1 MAWRYVPA
9 HVNETTEPVDNLG
22 GILSI
27 LLIAAIVM
35 GINLA
40 PVPGKGTLAI
50 GLGMVAIA
58 AAIAFVIRQR
68 RGRPPLSRP
77 GGASRRTFCVGA
89 CDRVIVFGSPTG
101 AVLHRQQLLARVVA

>member
-68 RGRPPLSRP
+68 RARSPLSDLWGVSR
-77 GGASRRTFCVGA
+77 GVFLGAARAR
-89 CDRVIVFGSPTG
+89 DIVFCLPVG
-101 AVLHRQQLLARVVA
+101 VMVVREQL